1 MYRRQNNGREV
12 SRVQTHQGFQFHL
25 VLWSQRLSV
34 LQLRFVI
41 ASLTC
46 PARQSIRILSRTVK
60 HLRTVHVQLF
70 PCRTDGLHCRMVA
83 AKSRHLTRSNGWVGG
98 PRKTVSTMNK
108 TYVFGKTSVL

>member
-1 MYRRQNNGREV
+1 MCKSCV
-12 SRVQTHQGFQFHL
+12 FAVMCATHKYG
-25 VLWSQRLSV
+25 
-34 LQLRFVI
+34 FVI

-46 PARQSIRILSRTVK
+46 HARQSIRILSRTVK

-70 PCRTDGLHCRMVA
+70 PCCTDGLHCRMVA